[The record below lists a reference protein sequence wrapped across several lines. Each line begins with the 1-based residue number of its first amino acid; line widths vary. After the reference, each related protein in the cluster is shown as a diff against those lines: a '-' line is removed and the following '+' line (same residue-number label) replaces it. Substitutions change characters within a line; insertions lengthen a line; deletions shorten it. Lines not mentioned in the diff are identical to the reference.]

1 MSRLPAFIEPA
12 RAEDL
17 PALQQIE
24 AAAARLFPAQDLPP
38 ALAGRS
44 LPLSVL
50 DAARAAGLLWVARTA
65 PATTALAAPLGFL
78 MAEPGGEHCLHL
90 AEMDVLPAHGRRG
103 LGSAL
108 LARAEAEARAR
119 GLGWLTLS
127 TFEHLAWNAP
137 FYARQGFVP
146 LDESGPEAGERFGH
160 LLRHLAEER
169 GQGLRQRLGMVK
181 PLARPTR
188 P

>member
-1 MSRLPAFIEPA
+1 MSRPPVCIAPA

-38 ALAGRS
+38 ALAGQS
-44 LPLSVL
+44 LPLTVL
-50 DAARAAGLLWVARTA
+50 DAARAAGLLWVARAT
-65 PATTALAAPLGFL
+65 PATGELTPPLGFL
-78 MAEPGGEHCLHL
+78 MAEPGGQHCLHL

-108 LARAEAEARAR
+108 LARAEAEARTR

-137 FYARQGFVP
+137 FYARQGFAP

-169 GQGLRQRLGMVK
+169 RLGLRRRLGMVK
-181 PLARPTR
+181 PLAQPARP
-188 P
+188 